1 MLHKIKQS
9 LFRTDLEKWP
19 IKLKDLARS
28 SVYIY
33 GAGQLGIELA
43 IICEEMSIEVK
54 GFLDRASHGST
65 LWPNIPVLK
74 VEALSQFKNELVL
87 VTVVKDRDALLK
99 QLRKDFGALVFI

>member
-1 MLHKIKQS
+1 MLNKIKQL

-19 IKLKDLARS
+19 IKLSHHAKS

-43 IICEEMSIEVK
+43 IICEQMSIEVK
-54 GFLDRASHGST
+54 GFFDRGSHGNT
-65 LWPNIPVLK
+65 LWPNIPVLQID
-74 VEALSQFKNELVL
+74 ALSQFENELVL

-99 QLRKDFGALVFI
+99 QLRKDYGALVFL